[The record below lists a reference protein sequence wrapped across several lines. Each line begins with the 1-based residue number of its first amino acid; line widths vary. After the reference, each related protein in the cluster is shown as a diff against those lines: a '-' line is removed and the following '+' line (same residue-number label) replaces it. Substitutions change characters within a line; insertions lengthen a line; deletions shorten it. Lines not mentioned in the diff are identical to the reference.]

1 MLRNQLMHQIEMY
14 DESLYEWF
22 QQDRAP
28 ASHDMAVRDWVDD
41 NFPN

>member
-14 DESLYEWF
+14 DESLPEWF
-22 QQDRAP
+22 QQDRVP
-28 ASHDMAVRDWVDD
+28 AHHEMAVRDWVDD